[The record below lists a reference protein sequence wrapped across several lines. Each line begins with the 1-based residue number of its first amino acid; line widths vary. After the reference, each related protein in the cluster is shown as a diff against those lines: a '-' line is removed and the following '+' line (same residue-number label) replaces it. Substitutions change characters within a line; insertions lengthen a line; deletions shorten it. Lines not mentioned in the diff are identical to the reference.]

1 MWSMILQGVGLV
13 VMYMAPFDNMKMVL
27 AGDIIF
33 GLFNVGF
40 PMSLS
45 MVADSVD
52 YMELKTGVRTDGTAY
67 ATYGLATKFGNAVG
81 GAFGVV
87 IMSAFGYVAN
97 AQQTAKAL
105 KGINFTV
112 NLLPAIIF
120 FLAAAACLLWRMSDK
135 DADDIRDQLRQKH
148 AQ

>member
-1 MWSMILQGVGLV
+1 MT
-13 VMYMAPFDNMKMVL
+13 
-27 AGDIIF
+27 
-33 GLFNVGF
+33 
-40 PMSLS
+40 LS

-81 GAFGVV
+81 GAFGIV

-97 AQQTAKAL
+97 AQQTEAAL

-112 NLLPAIIF
+112 NLLPAILF
-120 FLAAAACLLWRMSDK
+120 FLASAACLLWNMSDK
-135 DADDIRDQLRQKH
+135 DADEIRAKLRERHK
-148 AQ
+148 